1 MEQIRLKAYGKIN
14 LGLDV
19 IGKRENG
26 YHDVRM
32 IMQTVQLFDRLIMTK
47 KKQSDITIT
56 TNLPYVPCNEYNLVY
71 KAIDLLR
78 KEFHIKEGVDV
89 ILDKHIP
96 VSAGMAGGSSDCAT
110 ALYGM
115 NMLFSLGLSMEQLME
130 YGVTLGA
137 DVPYCLMRGTALSE
151 GIGEILTQIPPMPH
165 CYIVIIKPTA
175 NVSTKLVYENL
186 KWDQIKEHP
195 DIDGMITMLKN
206 QNLKGVASRL
216 GNVLEE
222 VTIEKYPMISW
233 VKEDLVKL
241 GALNSLMSGSGS
253 TVFGIFD
260 NLTKAKN
267 ALYHMRKKKIV
278 KQSYLVEPF
287 NVKAKNRRKNDR

>member
-19 IGKRENG
+19 VGKRDNG

-32 IMQTVQLFDRLIMTK
+32 IMQTVQLFDRLTMTK

-89 ILDKHIP
+89 ILDKYIP

-115 NMLFSLGLSMEQLME
+115 NMMFSLGLSMKQLME

-151 GIGEILTQIPPMPH
+151 GIGEILTQVAPMPH
-165 CYIVIIKPTA
+165 CYIVIIKPIV
-175 NVSTKLVYENL
+175 NVSTKIVYENL
-186 KWDQIKEHP
+186 KWDQIREHP

-206 QNLKGVASRL
+206 QNLKGIASRL

-222 VTIEKYPMISW
+222 VTIEKYPMIAW
-233 VKEDLVKL
+233 VKEDLIKL

-260 NLTKAKN
+260 NLGKAKN

-287 NVKAKNRRKNDR
+287 NVKAKNRRKYDR